1 MKKLLIGFVSFLL
14 LVWLAA
20 CGRLIAAPAEAAP
33 SLAEL
38 QQVCFETNPYN
49 SQSQHDCSI
58 AALMGLAQYT
68 YRDSPKNQLSGAWL
82 VKLGKGTE

>member
-14 LVWLAA
+14 LVGLAA
-20 CGRLIAAPAEAAP
+20 CGRITSAPAESVP

-38 QQVCFETNPYN
+38 QQVCFETNPYR
-49 SQSQHDCSI
+49 SQRDCSI

-68 YRDSPKNQLSGAWL
+68 YRDSPTNQLS
-82 VKLGKGTE
+82 E